1 MFGSELCVDV
11 DYPLRDVK
19 LAVFSWHG
27 CELSV
32 RGVCKSAYTANETPL
47 VSYINAHAALDS
59 MRVQARQKDTRGPV
73 ALICGPTDSGK
84 SSVVSRANTSA
95 LLPPPLRPAYG

>member
-32 RGVCKSAYTANETPL
+32 RGVCKSAYTANETPM
-47 VSYINAHAALDS
+47 VSYINAHAALDNL
-59 MRVQARQKDTRGPV
+59 R
-73 ALICGPTDSGK
+73 
-84 SSVVSRANTSA
+84 VSRHTHNAEHSW
-95 LLPPPLRPAYG
+95 R